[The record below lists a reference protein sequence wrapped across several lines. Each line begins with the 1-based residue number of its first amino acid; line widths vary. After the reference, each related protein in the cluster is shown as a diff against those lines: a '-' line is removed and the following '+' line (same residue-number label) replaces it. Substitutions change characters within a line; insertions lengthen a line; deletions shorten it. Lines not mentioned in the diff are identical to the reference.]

1 MKKMLIAL
9 AAAFIL
15 TTTAMAQDNKETQ
28 NGQRRFDPKEM
39 IQHMTNRT
47 ADRYGLTD
55 EQADKLLDLNTRY
68 ADKLRFNQG
77 PRQRGQRPGG
87 QRNNREARQ
96 NNESV
101 DGLTAAT
108 RPSREEMEARRKQAE
123 EDRKAYN
130 AELKEIMTAEQ
141 YAQYEA
147 DQQQMRQRFQQRQ
160 PRNRQ

>member
-68 ADKLRFNQG
+68 AGKLRFNQG
-77 PRQRGQRPGG
+77 PRQRGQRPEGR
-87 QRNNREARQ
+87 RNNDEARQ
-96 NNESV
+96 DNSNTNV
-101 DGLTAAT
+101 QAPPA

-141 YAQYEA
+141 YAKYEA